1 VKRKR
6 LLDSFAL
13 LAFLNKETGFQW
25 VRDRLS
31 EAQKSEETMLM
42 NDINVGEVYY
52 ILFRKR
58 GQKQADYFLETI
70 LAALPIT
77 IITNTFNDV
86 IDAAK
91 IKAEYPLAFA
101 DCFAAALARKHDASI
116 VTGDPEFKK
125 IEHLVTVEWLHTL

>member
-1 VKRKR
+1 MKKKR
-6 LLDSFAL
+6 LLDSFAIL
-13 LAFLNKETGFQW
+13 VYLNKEKGFQK
-25 VRDRLS
+25 VRDMLA
-31 EAQKSEETMLM
+31 EAQKSGEFILM
-42 NDINVGEVYY
+42 NEVNVGEVYY

-77 IITNTFNDV
+77 IITNIFNDV

-91 IKAEYPLAFA
+91 IKAEYPLSFA

-116 VTGDPEFKK
+116 VTGDREFKK

>member
-1 VKRKR
+1 M
-6 LLDSFAL
+6 
-13 LAFLNKETGFQW
+13 LA
-25 VRDRLS
+25 
-31 EAQKSEETMLM
+31 EAQKSGEFILM
-42 NDINVGEVYY
+42 NEVNVGEVYY

-58 GQKQADYFLETI
+58 GQIQADYFLETI

-91 IKAEYPLAFA
+91 IKAEYPLSFT

>member
-1 VKRKR
+1 MKKKR
-6 LLDSFAL
+6 LLDSFAIL
-13 LAFLNKETGFQW
+13 VYLNKEKGFQK
-25 VRDRLS
+25 VRDMLA
-31 EAQKSEETMLM
+31 EAQKSGEFILM
-42 NDINVGEVYY
+42 NEVNVGEVYY

-91 IKAEYPLAFA
+91 IKAEYPLSFA

>member
-1 VKRKR
+1 MKKKR

-13 LAFLNKETGFQW
+13 LVYLNKEKGFQK
-25 VRDRLS
+25 VRDMLA
-31 EAQKSEETMLM
+31 EAQKSGEFILM
-42 NDINVGEVYY
+42 NEVNVGEVYY

-70 LAALPIT
+70 LAALPIA

-91 IKAEYPLAFA
+91 IKAEYPLSFA
-101 DCFAAALARKHDASI
+101 DCFAAALAWKQDAPI

-125 IEHLVTVEWLHTL
+125 IEHLVTVEWLNPP

>member
-1 VKRKR
+1 MKTKR

-13 LAFLNKETGFQW
+13 LAFLNKETGFQR

-42 NDINVGEVYY
+42 NEINVGEVYY

-58 GQKQADYFLETI
+58 GWEEADYFLETI

-77 IITNTFNDV
+77 TVSNTFDDV
-86 IDAAK
+86 IEAAK
-91 IKAEYPLAFA
+91 IKAEYSLSFA
-101 DCFAAALARKHDASI
+101 DCFAVALARKKDAT
-116 VTGDPEFKK
+116 VMTGDPEFKK
-125 IEHLVTVEWLHTL
+125 IEHLVTIEWLNT

>member
-58 GQKQADYFLETI
+58 GREEADYFLETI

-77 IITNTFNDV
+77 AVSNTFDDV
-86 IDAAK
+86 IEAAK
-91 IKAEYPLAFA
+91 IKAEYSLSFA
-101 DCFAAALARKHDASI
+101 DCFAVALAKKKDAT
-116 VTGDPEFKK
+116 VMTGDPEFKK
-125 IEHLVTVEWLHTL
+125 IEHLVTIEWLNT

>member
-1 VKRKR
+1 MKKKR
-6 LLDSFAL
+6 LLDSFAIL
-13 LAFLNKETGFQW
+13 VYLNKEKGFQK
-25 VRDRLS
+25 VRDMLA
-31 EAQKSEETMLM
+31 EAQKSGEFILM
-42 NDINVGEVYY
+42 NGVNVGEVYY

-91 IKAEYPLAFA
+91 IKAEYPLSFA

-116 VTGDPEFKK
+116 VTSDPEFKK

>member
-1 VKRKR
+1 MKKKR
-6 LLDSFAL
+6 LLDSFAIL
-13 LAFLNKETGFQW
+13 VYLNKEKGFQK
-25 VRDRLS
+25 VRDMLA
-31 EAQKSEETMLM
+31 EAQKSGEFILM
-42 NDINVGEVYY
+42 NGVNVGEVYY

-91 IKAEYPLAFA
+91 IKAEYPLSFA

-116 VTGDPEFKK
+116 VTSDPEFKK
-125 IEHLVTVEWLHTL
+125 IEHLVTVEWLHTP